1 MAHDDSDTT
10 TDERRAEWERFT
22 MTVCENGVVNV
33 RNDSHGDT
41 AGDHIYS
48 VRVEGRS
55 AVGCSCPHATYRN
68 AHCKHQIA
76 VENRPLIVS
85 SADAAG
91 AQTPRIAADGGTP
104 EGRKSA
110 P

>member
-1 MAHDDSDTT
+1 MAHDDRDTT

-33 RNDSHGDT
+33 RNDSHGDD
-41 AGDHIYS
+41 AGDHIHS
-48 VRVEGRS
+48 VRVADKS
-55 AVGCSCPHATYRN
+55 AVGCSCPHATYRG

-85 SADAAG
+85 SADAAS
-91 AQTPRIAADGGTP
+91 AQTPPVAADGGTSDH
-104 EGRKSA
+104 RKGA
-110 P
+110 A